1 MCIQWKDWSFF
12 SLEFRVRIFLKMEKV
27 AKIFLKEYLF
37 YFLRQ
42 RDNCHDI
49 KGKTAT
55 YFQLFYLTKR
65 QKKLVRGNL
74 TIKNTIN

>member
-37 YFLRQ
+37 YFLRR
-42 RDNCHDI
+42 RD
-49 KGKTAT
+49 
-55 YFQLFYLTKR
+55 
-65 QKKLVRGNL
+65 KLSWYQG
-74 TIKNTIN
+74 